1 MKKIKI
7 IAIVVLIIV
16 LAILLGYKL
25 MFTKVSSSDEEI
37 EVAIPLGTGTNG
49 IANILKE
56 NNIIR
61 SKLGF
66 KIYTKLNKVSNFQ
79 AGTYYLKQNMSLKE
93 ISEMLKSGIMY
104 DQNEIK
110 ITYLEGKNMRWL
122 AKKISEVTNNT
133 EDEVFEVLSRED
145 YIDSLI
151 EKYWF
156 ITDDIKDKDIY
167 YPLEG
172 YLFPDTY
179 ALKNKDVKVEEIFE
193 KMLDKMGKVL
203 EEYKDEIEKSKY
215 SVHQLLTIAS
225 IVETESVNKEDR
237 KGVAGVIY
245 NRLNRNMAIQSDVT
259 TYYAFKIDM
268 GERDLYQREID
279 TYNKYNT
286 RGPNMEGKLPVGPI
300 SSVSK
305 LSIEAAIEPK
315 DTDYL
320 FFVADK
326 NGKVYFS
333 KTNTEH
339 NQIISELKS
348 KGLWYEY

>member
-25 MFTKVSSSDEEI
+25 MFTRVSSSDEEI
-37 EVAIPLGTGTNG
+37 EVVIPLGTGTSG

-66 KIYTKLNKVSNFQ
+66 KIYIKLNKVSDFQ

-156 ITDDIKDKDIY
+156 IY
-167 YPLEG
+167 
-172 YLFPDTY
+172 
-179 ALKNKDVKVEEIFE
+179 
-193 KMLDKMGKVL
+193 
-203 EEYKDEIEKSKY
+203 
-215 SVHQLLTIAS
+215 
-225 IVETESVNKEDR
+225 
-237 KGVAGVIY
+237 
-245 NRLNRNMAIQSDVT
+245 
-259 TYYAFKIDM
+259 
-268 GERDLYQREID
+268 
-279 TYNKYNT
+279 
-286 RGPNMEGKLPVGPI
+286 
-300 SSVSK
+300 
-305 LSIEAAIEPK
+305 
-315 DTDYL
+315 
-320 FFVADK
+320 
-326 NGKVYFS
+326 
-333 KTNTEH
+333 
-339 NQIISELKS
+339 
-348 KGLWYEY
+348 

>member
-133 EDEVFEVLSRED
+133 EDEVFEVLSKED

>member
-193 KMLDKMGKVL
+193 KMLDKMEKVL

-348 KGLWYEY
+348 RGLWYEY